1 MCCLKKCFSISLFY
15 LLSGM
20 FFYAAVKIKSFLFV
34 LITEIIRVN
43 VVVPLK
49 TFVMEKK
56 T

>member
-1 MCCLKKCFSISLFY
+1 MLKEI
-15 LLSGM
+15 
-20 FFYAAVKIKSFLFV
+20 FFFLPFLPVVWNIFLCRCGVKIVLFV

-49 TFVMEKK
+49 TFVIEKK

>member
-1 MCCLKKCFSISLFY
+1 MCCLKKCFSISLFH
-15 LLSGM
+15 LFSGM